1 MSWSSSSSP
10 KHSSSSPVL
19 SNLESFLSSVTPV
32 LPSKPLPQGCLQDL
46 NSQWQPVKK
55 GITEYFTLGDLW
67 ECYDEW
73 SAYGAGTPV
82 VLNNGENVVQYYVPY
97 LSAIQIYVN
106 KSSATS
112 RNPRYD
118 TDPVEFE
125 VDSWSDDSE
134 SDKLSRSLSNNSSK
148 AWDATSADSSID
160 HEGAL
165 PMKDRLGNLYFEYYD
180 TCSPYWRIP
189 LVDKIIEFAQ
199 TYPGLMTL
207 KNVDLSPATW
217 MAVAWYPIYHIPTKG
232 NVKDLSA
239 CFLTFHTLSSSFQG
253 IHYLFITQ
261 CLSNPMAP
269 LIETFD
275 KGRMHKRLK
284 SFFSIL
290 MFPALCSTRSRI
302 DDTMDNDEEAED
314 RLFEKSKGKGSG
326 KIFLPPFGLA
336 TYKMQGDVWIN
347 SDASEYGRLI
357 DLHSAADSWLKQLNV
372 LHHDFN
378 FFTSHSTVG
387 YGMCI

>member
-10 KHSSSSPVL
+10 KHSSPSPVL

-46 NSQWQPVKK
+46 NSQSQPVKK

-207 KNVDLSPATW
+207 KNVDLSPASW

-239 CFLTFHTLSSSFQG
+239 CFLTFHTLSSSFQ
-253 IHYLFITQ
+253 
-261 CLSNPMAP
+261 
-269 LIETFD
+269 
-275 KGRMHKRLK
+275 
-284 SFFSIL
+284 
-290 MFPALCSTRSRI
+290 
-302 DDTMDNDEEAED
+302 DDAVDNDEEAED
-314 RLFEKSKGKGSG
+314 PLLEKSKGKGSG

-378 FFTSHSTVG
+378 FFTSHSTMG
-387 YGMCI
+387 Y